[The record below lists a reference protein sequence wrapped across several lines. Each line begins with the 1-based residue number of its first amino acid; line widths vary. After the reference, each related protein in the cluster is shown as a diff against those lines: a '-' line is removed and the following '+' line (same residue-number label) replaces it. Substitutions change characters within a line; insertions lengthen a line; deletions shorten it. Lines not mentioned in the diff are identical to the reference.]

1 MAAPTSSFLEKLRPE
16 IRLRIY
22 GYVFGSSRVIKLASS
37 NTALGMRI
45 DPTDCVK
52 YSFPPPEPDTCL
64 DISVLLSN
72 KVVFTEAPPVLYDEK
87 IIRGSTDDFEEL
99 LQQPDF
105 VERARHIE
113 VADCIGHY
121 QDKNFHSVLRRLQV
135 LPQVRSFVILSD
147 CLGMVDRKV
156 AGAAEYLTVPQF
168 CGIAHLGEVTCIDV
182 GFYQLHGMFEKFRI
196 VNRRLREMWP
206 SVRSSPKDYDAYRD
220 LDSILKRW
228 SLRSSSDNH
237 NYKHLCIAWASQASF
252 RCWVGLHDLLIS
264 MTMSGELDQ
273 LRVSQLP
280 VEKVTFLRL
289 KRYSRTTRPYASF
302 DAKHLIDGFAER
314 SVLGQWR
321 LRDMKVGDDP
331 GLLSWATEY
340 LSANIH
346 TYDAPLPV
354 PQWRRN
360 WTHRKS
366 HWAEADGSLCT
377 IEYHYIHRRNSFSSV
392 DPVYICHPTRPL
404 VVLSRESASC
414 FIGTHT
420 TSLEGVLAFEWRTN
434 FPGLSDLELRQVIYL
449 CLSLIRI
456 CVDAESGDF
465 TLHDRWSSLLL
476 RRYVL
481 ASGLFLPNE
490 LDHATVDDL
499 RTVVKRVLTVLASP
513 EERLSCGLTQ
523 AEITTYTPPPTDL
536 DDDVFLSFAWRFG
549 PLLACAWRE
558 YVATANSSS
567 MDLG

>member
-1 MAAPTSSFLEKLRPE
+1 
-16 IRLRIY
+16 
-22 GYVFGSSRVIKLASS
+22 
-37 NTALGMRI
+37 
-45 DPTDCVK
+45 
-52 YSFPPPEPDTCL
+52 
-64 DISVLLSN
+64 
-72 KVVFTEAPPVLYDEK
+72 
-87 IIRGSTDDFEEL
+87 
-99 LQQPDF
+99 
-105 VERARHIE
+105 
-113 VADCIGHY
+113 
-121 QDKNFHSVLRRLQV
+121 
-135 LPQVRSFVILSD
+135 
-147 CLGMVDRKV
+147 
-156 AGAAEYLTVPQF
+156 
-168 CGIAHLGEVTCIDV
+168 
-182 GFYQLHGMFEKFRI
+182 MFKKFRI